1 MTDIRAKL
9 SGRWRPGR
17 SWCGPAI
24 GVLLCLQA
32 VSTALGGADDPAV
45 RFLKPRNRA
54 TALGQ
59 TSIRLF
65 VSVPEGAAV
74 DSVEIRVDGRLHT
87 RLAAPPWEVDWHA
100 GDEGSAHTLEAV
112 LRLVDGRETSTRIR
126 TSPLQVN
133 LIERVDLVN
142 LYLVVRD
149 GSGGYVTDLTDTD
162 FKIVEDGVEQSIE
175 RFTATHKPLRV
186 GIVLDSSRSMLKEQR
201 LEKAKKA
208 ALEFLDILKPG
219 DEGTV
224 VNFND
229 YVHVTQNFSSKK
241 ELLARAIQDAFP
253 SGGTA
258 LYDAVWKSSSLLEDF
273 DGRRV
278 MVLLSDGRDESSSGF
293 EPGSLHTLDESLEQ
307 ALRSEV
313 MIFPIGLGKDLDRTY
328 VRRWEGLSGRSN
340 VDTSTS
346 LADVLQRLADNTG
359 GRAVM
364 SSSAGKLKKA
374 FEEIADDLRHQYS
387 IAYVST
393 NPVRDGKWREL
404 RVQVPSRPLE
414 VVTRTGYYARKP
426 SKKDR
431 ASR

>member
-1 MTDIRAKL
+1 VIDSRARS

-17 SWCGPAI
+17 PWCGPAI
-24 GVLLCLQA
+24 GLLLGLYA
-32 VSTALGGADDPAV
+32 ASIALAGVDDPAV

-54 TALGQ
+54 MVLGP

-65 VSVPEGAAV
+65 VTLPQNAAV
-74 DSVEIRVDGRLHT
+74 DSIEIRIDGRLHT
-87 RLAAPPWEVDWHA
+87 RLAGPPWEVAWNA
-100 GDEGSAHTLEAV
+100 GDKGSAHTLEAL
-112 LRLVDGRETSTRIR
+112 LRLVDGRETRTQIR
-126 TSPLQVN
+126 TSPLQVHQ
-133 LIERVDLVN
+133 IERVDLVN

-149 GSGGYVTDLTDTD
+149 ASGGYVTDLTDAD
-162 FKIVEDGVEQSIE
+162 FRIVEDDVEQSVE

-201 LEKAKKA
+201 LDKAKKA
-208 ALEFLDILKPG
+208 ALEFLEILKPG

-224 VNFND
+224 VSFND

-293 EPGSLHTLDESLEQ
+293 EPGSLHTLEESLEQ

-313 MIFPIGLGKDLDRTY
+313 MIFPIGLGKDLDKTY
-328 VRRWEGLSGRSN
+328 IRRWEGLSGRSN

-359 GRAVM
+359 GRALM

-393 NPVRDGKWREL
+393 NTVRDGKWREL
-404 RVQVPSRPLE
+404 RVQVPGRRLE
-414 VVTRTGYYARKP
+414 VVTRKGYYARKP